1 MSVEDTDEFDEGVD
15 ESELFED
22 DVDSNE
28 EKMEKLLSGIEENR
42 EHYKSMLNDVEKLR
56 GQIDNLLPSNMDYK
70 KKFLF
75 EERMKTISSILGT
88 ELDIRKSLE
97 ASYKLEFDL
106 RKKHYDEVDDGENK
120 SDKIDMIARALS
132 KMNTEN
138 KKSNIV
144 NYKGKQ
150 KQRPN

>member
-1 MSVEDTDEFDEGVD
+1 MSVEDTNEFDEGVD

-22 DVDSNE
+22 TVDSNE
-28 EKMEKLLSGIEENR
+28 EKMEKLLGGIEENR

-75 EERMKTISSILGT
+75 EERMKTISSILST

-132 KMNTEN
+132 KMNSEN
-138 KKSNIV
+138 KKSTIV